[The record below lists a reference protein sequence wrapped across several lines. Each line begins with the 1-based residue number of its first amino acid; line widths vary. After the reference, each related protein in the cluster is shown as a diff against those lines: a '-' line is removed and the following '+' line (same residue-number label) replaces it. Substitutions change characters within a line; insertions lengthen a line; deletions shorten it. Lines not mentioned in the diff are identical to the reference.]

1 MDTDER
7 LQRIESDIHEM
18 KADMSDI
25 KVNVARITAT
35 IESTFPHLATKES
48 VAKIETTLESTLPHL
63 ATKAEVEEAKHE
75 ATKGKYGLFVGVIAL
90 LLSIGTLVTRFIG
103 E

>member
-7 LQRIESDIHEM
+7 LERIESDIHEM

-25 KVNVARITAT
+25 KV
-35 IESTFPHLATKES
+35 SLAERK
-48 VAKIETTLESTLPHL
+48 ATLPHV

-75 ATKGKYGLFVGVIAL
+75 ATQGQVGYFVSV
-90 LLSIGTLVTRFIG
+90 
-103 E
+103 

>member
-25 KVNVARITAT
+25 KV
-35 IESTFPHLATKES
+35 SLAEIK
-48 VAKIETTLESTLPHL
+48 ATLPPCCHQ
-63 ATKAEVEEAKHE
+63 
-75 ATKGKYGLFVGVIAL
+75 GKC
-90 LLSIGTLVTRFIG
+90 G
-103 E
+103 EN